1 MNSFSEDEKFLSF
14 IGKLI
19 KNMEELESTVLSVDK
34 KKQLEK
40 EYTELHEQYM
50 MFIIE
55 LDRIRIRETPYPKVF
70 IDLLRKDMGYGP
82 LKIKDY
88 WYDWNQEILECHQ
101 DNELIDR
108 GSFVNR
114 YFQLIPPYVK
124 SGTIIPEGIKNIYHE
139 SRWCFVYGQYSA
151 TVAMC
156 RTIIETVLK
165 TKFHL
170 EGKLDE
176 IINEAKKRQLIDGS
190 IKWNADR
197 VRILANKILHRAQPV
212 TEKEAKDAIGYILVF
227 LEKIYFQ

>member
-1 MNSFSEDEKFLSF
+1 MNSFSEDENFFSLIRK
-14 IGKLI
+14 II
-19 KNMEELESTVLSVDK
+19 KNEEELESAVLSVDK
-34 KKQLEK
+34 KKRLEK
-40 EYTELHEQYM
+40 QRAELHEQYM

-55 LDRIRIRETPYPKVF
+55 LDRVRIRETPYHKF
-70 IDLLRKDMGYGP
+70 LLDFLRKDLGYGP

-88 WYDWNQEILECHQ
+88 WHDWNQEILECHQ
-101 DNELIDR
+101 DTELIDR
-108 GSFVNR
+108 GGFVNR

-176 IINEAKKRQLIDGS
+176 IINTAKERGLIDGS
-190 IKWNADR
+190 IRWNANH
-197 VRILANKILHRAQPV
+197 VRLLANKILHCAKPV
-212 TEKEAKDAIGYILVF
+212 SEKDAKDAIRYVMVF
-227 LEKIYFQ
+227 LEKIYL